1 LGEKDMN
8 TSAQQPLT
16 VQEFCKLYRLKL
28 TKDKC
33 GEEILPGKLG
43 HLFDHGHGQFGMVLE
58 DTSSGPSRAR
68 SLLSR
73 KKAALKAGFLPKQNG
88 ECESV
93 LLFDPQNQQQA
104 KLAAKLV
111 MAKKKRTVRA
121 NPASLLNL
129 VRPST
134 QMAPQPPG
142 TDKSE
147 GVDPGGLATRQALG
161 IPDEGSRVEGF
172 PKSVAA

>member
-1 LGEKDMN
+1 MN
-8 TSAQQPLT
+8 TSSQRT
-16 VQEFCKLYRLKL
+16 MTIQEFCKLYRLKL
-28 TKDKC
+28 AKDKC
-33 GEEILPGKLG
+33 GEEIIPGKLG
-43 HLFDHGHGQFGMVLE
+43 HLFDHSHGQFGMVLE

-68 SLLSR
+68 LLLSR

-93 LLFDPQNQQQA
+93 LLFDPQDRKQA

-134 QMAPQPPG
+134 QTPPQPPG
-142 TDKSE
+142 TNKSE
-147 GVDPGGLATRQALG
+147 GVDPGGLGANQPLQ
-161 IPDEGSRVEGF
+161 IPDEGSGVGGF
-172 PKSVAA
+172 PKAVAA

>member
-1 LGEKDMN
+1 MN
-8 TSAQQPLT
+8 TSAQQPMT
-16 VQEFCKLYRLKL
+16 IQEFRTRYRLKL
-28 TKDKC
+28 TRNKC
-33 GEEILPGKLG
+33 GEEIIPGKLG

-68 SLLSR
+68 LLLSR

-93 LLFDPQNQQQA
+93 LLFDPQDRKQA
-104 KLAAKLV
+104 ELAAKLI
-111 MAKKKRTVRA
+111 MARKKRSVRA
-121 NPASLLNL
+121 NPASLANL

-134 QMAPQPPG
+134 QMAPQLPG
-142 TDKSE
+142 TDKLAV
-147 GVDPGGLATRQALG
+147 VDPGGLATTQPLE
-161 IPDEGSRVEGF
+161 IPNEGYGVEGF

>member
-1 LGEKDMN
+1 MS
-8 TSAQQPLT
+8 TSSQQT
-16 VQEFCKLYRLKL
+16 MTIQEFSGRYRLRSK
-28 TKDKC
+28 KDGC
-33 GEEILPGKLG
+33 GEGIIPGKLG

-58 DTSSGPSRAR
+58 DSSSGPSRAR
-68 SLLSR
+68 LLLSR

-147 GVDPGGLATRQALG
+147 GVDPGGLATTQPLE
-161 IPDEGSRVEGF
+161 ILDEGSRVKGF